1 MLSTSFYLVIFSGKM
16 IHIALGMVVL
26 GFIILMLTIEGCYA
40 IIRQETKKLLAAV
53 CTYHYYSL
61 TEKIFGFFINYA
73 TFSVRFWTI
82 RIYHLS
88 AGAWNFSVCL

>member
-1 MLSTSFYLVIFSGKM
+1 MSSTSFYLVIFSGKM
-16 IHIALGMVVL
+16 IHIALGMVFL

-40 IIRQETKKLLAAV
+40 IKERKKLLAAV
-53 CTYHYYSL
+53 CIYHYYSL